1 MRSALSEEM
10 VARSE
15 GEDVR
20 DTVFTVPLLRDCIIN
35 MIHDMEKDIELPL
48 KKGVDMI
55 TTQEGPWKWFTT
67 SDLGFPL
74 VDDDCSRPMHPLVV
88 SYVSDCLKDPEI
100 LDDNEEAGHLCDD
113 SALGLPEQMKHM
125 LSDWGQQA
133 WALGLG
139 AWERRVWVRG
149 G

>member
-1 MRSALSEEM
+1 MRSALPEEI

-48 KKGVDMI
+48 KKDAGR
-55 TTQEGPWKWFTT
+55 TCLGTAQEGPWKWFTT

-74 VDDDCSRPMHPLVV
+74 VDVEYHRQIHPMIET
-88 SYVSDCLKDPEI
+88 YFSDCPRDPQL
-100 LDDNEEAGHLCDD
+100 LDENEETGNLCDH
-113 SALGLPEQMKHM
+113 SLHSLSQHIKLM
-125 LSDWGQQA
+125 LSDWEQQ
-133 WALGLG
+133 
-139 AWERRVWVRG
+139 V
-149 G
+149 